1 MGLRGAQAAGRTPG
15 RHSTARRRFWDAD
28 HDGGRSGRRYGVTQ
42 TRDGTARPRHGA
54 TARVPVDEPAQ
65 PDRIRRPSDAI
76 RFAASVVALA
86 AVMLLVSIAQQ
97 TTHGLQT
104 DIAEGTAH
112 APRLLL
118 TLATLVSSFGV
129 LAVPIAF
136 AIERL
141 FHKDGTR
148 VAIALLAAVIAF
160 GITVGLDDLVVRA
173 APGGVLDSLIWGGTE
188 TAPVH
193 TDIAPVIAFVSAVG
207 MAGRA
212 RWQAATWT
220 MIGLAA
226 LTGLTASYASVAA
239 LAATYCLGRAIG
251 HGTLYAVGTPNPRPT
266 GTAVVASL
274 ERLGL
279 RPKRGARLDE
289 PADDTEDGRR
299 YGVVLAPCP
308 PGARIPAGRGVHGD
322 WDLEVRVLDR
332 DQQTA
337 GLVYRIWRLLRLR
350 ATTTGRTLRSLRRSL
365 EQESLM
371 AYAVDATGARTPR
384 LAGTC
389 EVGTEAALLAYEHV
403 PGRRLGD
410 VPGEEVTDEL
420 LTDIWR
426 QFRSMQAGRLAHRRL
441 QDGALLIGEDGLA
454 YITDLRAGETA
465 AGDLA
470 LRLDLAQLLT
480 TLALRAGPERAVRT
494 AAEVLG
500 EEVLGGAVPLLQ
512 RVALSRA
519 TRQALRR
526 DRELLTRIRE
536 QIVRLKPEVEAA
548 PARLERFRPRTIF
561 SVVAL
566 SIAAYIVIPQVTSL
580 DVGYLAATASWH
592 WVVAALGAAALSYV
606 AAALMLMGFVPERLP
621 LRRTVLV
628 QVAASFVKLV
638 APAAVGGVA
647 VNTRYLQRSGVRPTL
662 AVASVGASQ
671 LVGMVTHILLLVL
684 FGFLTGST
692 TKATQDLAPSR
703 TIVIAVLV
711 LGLLAGLTL
720 TVPRVRRVV
729 TSRLKS
735 MFSGVVPR
743 LVDVLQSPK
752 KLFTGM
758 GGTLLL
764 TLAFVLCLDA
774 SIRSFGGSLPWT
786 TVVLVFLTAN
796 AVGSAAP
803 TPGGLGAVEGALTL
817 ALTISGLTAETAT
830 SAVLLYRLFTLWLPV
845 LPGWG
850 AFAYLQRKEA
860 L

>member
-1 MGLRGAQAAGRTPG
+1 MTQTHDDTVRPRQGEAAG
-15 RHSTARRRFWDAD
+15 
-28 HDGGRSGRRYGVTQ
+28 
-42 TRDGTARPRHGA
+42 
-54 TARVPVDEPAQ
+54 VPVDEPAQ

-76 RFAASVVALA
+76 RFAASVTGLA
-86 AVMLLVSIAQQ
+86 AVMLLVSFAQE
-97 TTHGLQT
+97 TTHGLHA
-104 DIAEGTAH
+104 DIQEGTAH
-112 APRLLL
+112 APWMLLS
-118 TLATLVSSFGV
+118 LATLISSFGV

-136 AIERL
+136 GIERL

-148 VAIALLAAVIAF
+148 VAIALLAAMIAF

-188 TAPVH
+188 TAPIH

-226 LTGLTASYASVAA
+226 LTGLTANYASVSA
-239 LAATYCLGRAIG
+239 LAATFFLGRAIG

-266 GTAVVASL
+266 GMAVVAAL

-279 RPKRGARLDE
+279 RPKRAARLDD
-289 PADDTEDGRR
+289 PAGGAEETRR

-308 PGARIPAGRGVHGD
+308 VDGEGDGGAARLPARRGGRGE
-322 WDLEVRVLDR
+322 WDLELRVLDR

-337 GLVYRIWRLLRLR
+337 GLLYRVWRLLRLR
-350 ATTTGRTLRSLRRSL
+350 STTTGRALRSLRRSL

-371 AYAVDATGARTPR
+371 AYAVDAAGARTPR
-384 LAGTC
+384 LVGTS
-389 EVGTEAALLAYEHV
+389 EVGTEAALLAFEHV
-403 PGRRLGD
+403 PGRRLTD
-410 VPGEEVTDEL
+410 VPGEDITDAL
-420 LTDIWR
+420 LTDVWR
-426 QFRSMQAGRLAHRRL
+426 QFRSLQAGRLAHRRL
-441 QDGALLIGEDGLA
+441 QDEAIVVGADGRA
-454 YITDLRAGETA
+454 YITDLRSGETA

-494 AAEVLG
+494 AAS
-500 EEVLGGAVPLLQ
+500 VLGGEALAAAVPLLQ
-512 RVALSRA
+512 RVALSRT
-519 TRQALRR
+519 TRTALRSDR
-526 DRELLTRIRE
+526 DLLTRIRE
-536 QIVRLKPEVEAA
+536 QIVRLKPETEVA

-561 SVVAL
+561 SIVAL
-566 SIAAYIVIPQVTSL
+566 SIAAYIVIPQVASL
-580 DVGYLAATASWH
+580 DVATMASAASWH
-592 WVVAALGAAALSYV
+592 WALAALGAAALTYV

-621 LRRTVLV
+621 LGRTVLV

-647 VNTRYLQRSGVRPTL
+647 VNTRYLQRSGLRPGL

-671 LVGMVTHILLLVL
+671 LMGLVTHILLLIL

-703 TIVIAVLV
+703 TIVIAVLS
-711 LGLLAGLTL
+711 LGLVAGLAM

-729 TSRLKS
+729 ASRLKS

-743 LVDVLQSPK
+743 LVDVLQTPR
-752 KLFTGM
+752 KLFTGV

-764 TLAFVLCLDA
+764 TAAFVLCLDA
-774 SIRSFGGSLPWT
+774 SIRAFGGSLPLT
-786 TVVLVFLTAN
+786 TVVVVFLTAN

-830 SAVLLYRLFTLWLPV
+830 SAVLLYRLLTLWLPV
-845 LPGWG
+845 MPGWG
-850 AFAYLQRKEA
+850 AFTYLQRREA

>member
-1 MGLRGAQAAGRTPG
+1 MTQTHDGTVRPRQGAAAG
-15 RHSTARRRFWDAD
+15 
-28 HDGGRSGRRYGVTQ
+28 
-42 TRDGTARPRHGA
+42 
-54 TARVPVDEPAQ
+54 VPVDEPAQ
-65 PDRIRRPSDAI
+65 PDRIRRPSDAF
-76 RFAASVVALA
+76 RFAASVTGLV
-86 AVMLLVSIAQQ
+86 AVMLLVSFAQQ

-112 APRLLL
+112 APRPLLS
-118 TLATLVSSFGV
+118 LATLISSFGV
-129 LAVPIAF
+129 LAAPIAF
-136 AIERL
+136 GIERL

-160 GITVGLDDLVVRA
+160 GITIGLDDLVVRA

-207 MAGRA
+207 MAGRT

-226 LTGLTASYASVAA
+226 LTGLTAGYASVSA
-239 LAATYCLGRAIG
+239 LAATYFLGRAIG

-266 GTAVVASL
+266 GMTVVAAL

-279 RPKRGARLDE
+279 RPKRAARLDD
-289 PADDTEDGRR
+289 PAEGAEETRR
-299 YGVVLAPCP
+299 YGVALAPR
-308 PGARIPAGRGVHGD
+308 PGNGDGGGDGHGTRLPARPGGHGE
-322 WDLEVRVLDR
+322 WDLELRVLDR

-337 GLVYRIWRLLRLR
+337 GLLYRVWRLLRLR
-350 ATTTGRTLRSLRRSL
+350 STTTGRALRSLRRSL

-371 AYAVDATGARTPR
+371 AYAVDAAGARTPR
-384 LAGTC
+384 LIGTS
-389 EVGTEAALLAYEHV
+389 EVGTEAALLAFEHV
-403 PGRRLGD
+403 PGRRLAD
-410 VPGEEVTDEL
+410 VPDEQITDGL
-420 LTDIWR
+420 LTDVWR
-426 QFRSMQAGRLAHRRL
+426 QFRSLQAGRLAHRRL
-441 QDGALLIGEDGLA
+441 QDEAIVVGDDGRA

-494 AAEVLG
+494 AARVLG
-500 EEVLGGAVPLLQ
+500 EESLAAAVPLLQ
-512 RVALSRA
+512 RVALSRT
-519 TRQALRR
+519 TRTALRH
-526 DRELLTRIRE
+526 DREVLTRIRE
-536 QIVRLKPEVEAA
+536 QIIRLKPETEVS

-561 SVVAL
+561 SIVAL
-566 SIAAYIVIPQVTSL
+566 SIAAYIVIPQVASL
-580 DVGYLAATASWH
+580 DVATMASAASWH
-592 WVVAALGAAALSYV
+592 WALAALGAAALTYV

-621 LRRTVLV
+621 LGRTVLV

-647 VNTRYLQRSGVRPTL
+647 VNTRYLQRSGVRPGP

-671 LVGMVTHILLLVL
+671 LVGLVTHILLLIL

-703 TIVIAVLV
+703 TIVIVVLS
-711 LGLLAGLTL
+711 LGLLAGLAL
-720 TVPRVRRVV
+720 TVPRVRREV
-729 TSRLKS
+729 TSRLRS

-743 LVDVLQSPK
+743 LVDVLQTPR

-764 TLAFVLCLDA
+764 TVAFVLCLDA
-774 SIRSFGGSLPWT
+774 SIRAFGGSLPLT
-786 TVVLVFLTAN
+786 TVVVVFLTAN

-830 SAVLLYRLFTLWLPV
+830 SAVLLYRLLTLWLPV

-850 AFAYLQRKEA
+850 AFTYLQRREA

>member
-1 MGLRGAQAAGRTPG
+1 M
-15 RHSTARRRFWDAD
+15 
-28 HDGGRSGRRYGVTQ
+28 TQ
-42 TRDGTARPRHGA
+42 TRDGTVRPRQGA
-54 TARVPVDEPAQ
+54 ASGVPVDEPAQ

-76 RFAASVVALA
+76 RFAASVTGLA
-86 AVMLLVSIAQQ
+86 AVMLLVSFAKG
-97 TTHGLQT
+97 TTHGLHA
-104 DIAEGTAH
+104 DIQEGTAH
-112 APRLLL
+112 APWLLL
-118 TLATLVSSFGV
+118 SLATLISSFGV
-129 LAVPIAF
+129 LAAPIAF
-136 AIERL
+136 GIERL

-148 VAIALLAAVIAF
+148 VAIALLAAMIAF

-188 TAPVH
+188 TAPIH

-226 LTGLTASYASVAA
+226 LTGLTANYASVSA
-239 LAATYCLGRAIG
+239 LAATYFLGRAIG
-251 HGTLYAVGTPNPRPT
+251 HGTLYVVGTPNPRPA
-266 GTAVVASL
+266 GTAVVAAL

-279 RPKRGARLDE
+279 RPERAARLDD
-289 PADDTEDGRR
+289 PAGGAEETRR
-299 YGVVLAPCP
+299 YGVVLAPRP
-308 PGARIPAGRGVHGD
+308 EDGDGDGDEEGDGGGARLPVRHGGRGE
-322 WDLEVRVLDR
+322 WDLELRVLDR

-337 GLVYRIWRLLRLR
+337 GVLYRVWRLLRLR
-350 ATTTGRTLRSLRRSL
+350 STTTGRALRSLRRSL

-371 AYAVDATGARTPR
+371 AYAVDAAGARTPR
-384 LAGTC
+384 LVGTS
-389 EVGTEAALLAYEHV
+389 EVGTEAALLAFEHV
-403 PGRRLGD
+403 PGRRLAD
-410 VPGEEVTDEL
+410 VPGEEITDAL
-420 LTDIWR
+420 LTDVWR
-426 QFRSMQAGRLAHRRL
+426 QFRSLQAGRLAHRRL
-441 QDGALLIGEDGLA
+441 QDEAIVVGGDGRA

-465 AGDLA
+465 SGDLA

-494 AAEVLG
+494 AASVLG
-500 EEVLGGAVPLLQ
+500 EEPLAAAVPLLQ
-512 RVALSRA
+512 RVALSRT
-519 TRQALRR
+519 TRTALRH
-526 DRELLTRIRE
+526 DREVLTRIRE
-536 QIVRLKPEVEAA
+536 QIVRLKPETEVA

-561 SVVAL
+561 SIVAL
-566 SIAAYIVIPQVTSL
+566 SIAAYIVIPQVASM
-580 DVGYLAATASWH
+580 DVGTMASAASWH
-592 WVVAALGAAALSYV
+592 WALAALGGAALTYV

-621 LRRTVLV
+621 LGRTVLV

-647 VNTRYLQRSGVRPTL
+647 VNTRYLQRSGLRPGL

-671 LVGMVTHILLLVL
+671 LMGLVTHILLLIL

-703 TIVIAVLV
+703 TIVIAVLS
-711 LGLLAGLTL
+711 LGLLAGLAM
-720 TVPRVRRVV
+720 TVPRVRREV

-743 LVDVLQSPK
+743 LVDVLQTPK
-752 KLFTGM
+752 KLVTGM

-764 TLAFVLCLDA
+764 TAAFVLCLDA
-774 SIRSFGGSLPWT
+774 SIRAFGGSLPLT
-786 TVVLVFLTAN
+786 TVVVVFLTAN

-830 SAVLLYRLFTLWLPV
+830 SAVLLFRLLTLWLPV

-850 AFAYLQRKEA
+850 AFTYLQRRES

>member
-1 MGLRGAQAAGRTPG
+1 MTQAHDGAVRPAQGAAG
-15 RHSTARRRFWDAD
+15 A
-28 HDGGRSGRRYGVTQ
+28 
-42 TRDGTARPRHGA
+42 
-54 TARVPVDEPAQ
+54 PVDEPAQ
-65 PDRIRRPSDAI
+65 PYRIRRPSDAI
-76 RFAASVVALA
+76 RFAASVVGLA

-104 DIAEGTAH
+104 DIAQGTAH

-141 FHKDGTR
+141 FHKDGVR
-148 VAIALLAAVIAF
+148 VAIALLAAMIAF

-239 LAATYCLGRAIG
+239 LAATYLLGRAIG
-251 HGTLYAVGTPNPRPT
+251 HGTLYAVGTPNPRPS
-266 GTAVVASL
+266 GTAVVAAL

-279 RPKRGARLDE
+279 HPRRAARLDGTHD
-289 PADDTEDGRR
+289 ADETRR
-299 YGVVLAPCP
+299 YGVALAPSP
-308 PGARIPAGRGVHGD
+308 QGGYGARLPARRERHGD
-322 WDLEVRVLDR
+322 WDVEVRVLDR

-337 GLVYRIWRLLRLR
+337 GLLYRVWRLLRLR
-350 ATTTGRTLRSLRRSL
+350 GATTGRTLRSLRRSL
-365 EQESLM
+365 ELESLT
-371 AYAVDATGARTPR
+371 AYAVDAAGARTPR
-384 LAGTC
+384 LVGTC

-410 VPGEEVTDEL
+410 VPDAEITDEL
-420 LTDIWR
+420 LADVWR
-426 QFRSMQAGRLAHRRL
+426 QFRALQAGRLAHRRL
-441 QDGALLIGEDGLA
+441 EGEAVLVGDDGLA
-454 YITDLRAGETA
+454 YLTDLRFGETA

-480 TLALRAGPERAVRT
+480 TLALRAGPERAVGT
-494 AAEVLG
+494 AAPVLG
-500 EEVLGGAVPLLQ
+500 EEALGGAVPLLQ

-519 TRQALRR
+519 TRTALRHHK
-526 DRELLTRIRE
+526 DLLTRIRE
-536 QIVRLKPEVEAA
+536 QIVRLKPETEAP
-548 PARLERFRPRTIF
+548 PAKLERFRPRTIV
-561 SVVAL
+561 SIVAL
-566 SIAAYIVIPQVTSL
+566 SVAAYIVIPQVTSL
-580 DVGYLAATASWH
+580 DIGRLAATASWH
-592 WVVAALGAAALSYV
+592 WVAAALGAAALTYV
-606 AAALMLMGFVPERLP
+606 AAAFMLMGFVPERLP
-621 LRRTVLV
+621 LGRTVLV
-628 QVAASFVKLV
+628 QLAASFVKLV

-647 VNTRYLQRSGVRPTL
+647 VNTRYLQRSGVRPAL

-692 TKATQDLAPSR
+692 AKATQDLAPSR
-703 TIVIAVLV
+703 TIVLAVLG
-711 LGLLAGLTL
+711 LGLLAGLAL

-729 TSRLKS
+729 ASRLRA

-752 KLFTGM
+752 KLSTGM

-764 TLAFVLCLDA
+764 TLAFTLCLDA
-774 SIRSFGGSLPWT
+774 SIRAFGGSLPWT

-830 SAVLLYRLFTLWLPV
+830 SAVLLYRLLTLWLPV

-850 AFAYLQRKEA
+850 AFAFLQRKEA

>member
-1 MGLRGAQAAGRTPG
+1 MTQT
-15 RHSTARRRFWDAD
+15 
-28 HDGGRSGRRYGVTQ
+28 HDGAV
-42 TRDGTARPRHGA
+42 RPRQGA
-54 TARVPVDEPAQ
+54 TAGVPVDEPAQ

-76 RFAASVVALA
+76 RFAASVVGLA

-136 AIERL
+136 GIERL

-160 GITVGLDDLVVRA
+160 GVTVGLDDLVVRA

-207 MAGRA
+207 MAGRV
-212 RWQAATWT
+212 RWQTATWA

-239 LAATYCLGRAIG
+239 LAATYALGRAIG
-251 HGTLYAVGTPNPRPT
+251 HGTLYAVGTPNPRPA
-266 GTAVVASL
+266 GRAVVASL

-289 PADDTEDGRR
+289 PADGAEEPRR
-299 YGVVLAPCP
+299 YGVVLGRDSAGGYGTRLPL
-308 PGARIPAGRGVHGD
+308 GRGVHGD

-337 GLVYRIWRLLRLR
+337 GLLYRIWRLLRLR
-350 ATTTGRTLRSLRRSL
+350 GATTGRTLRSLRRSL
-365 EQESLM
+365 ELESLM
-371 AYAVDATGARTPR
+371 AYAVDAAGARTPR

-410 VPGEEVTDEL
+410 VPAEEITDEL
-420 LTDIWR
+420 LTDVWR
-426 QFRSMQAGRLAHRRL
+426 QFRSLQAGRLAHRRL
-441 QDGALLIGEDGLA
+441 QEEAVLVGDDGLA
-454 YITDLRAGETA
+454 YITDLRSGETA

-480 TLALRAGPERAVRT
+480 TLALRTGPERAVRT
-494 AAEVLG
+494 AAAVLG
-500 EEVLGGAVPLLQ
+500 EEALGSAVPLLQ

-519 TRQALRR
+519 TRTALRHDR
-526 DRELLTRIRE
+526 DLLTRIRE
-536 QIVRLKPEVEAA
+536 QIVRLKPETEAP

-561 SVVAL
+561 SIVAL
-566 SIAAYIVIPQVTSL
+566 SIAAYIVIPQVASL
-580 DVGYLAATASWH
+580 DIGRLAATASWH
-592 WVVAALGAAALSYV
+592 WVAAALGGAALTYV
-606 AAALMLMGFVPERLP
+606 AAAFMLMGFVPERLP
-621 LRRTVLV
+621 LGRTVLV

-647 VNTRYLQRSGVRPTL
+647 VNTRYLQRSGVRPAL

-671 LVGMVTHILLLVL
+671 LVGLVTHILLLVL

-692 TKATQDLAPSR
+692 AKATQDLAPSR
-703 TIVIAVLV
+703 TIVIAVLG
-711 LGLLAGLTL
+711 LGLLAGLAL

-729 TSRLKS
+729 ASRLKS

-743 LVDVLQSPK
+743 LVDVLQSPR
-752 KLFTGM
+752 KLSTGM

-764 TLAFVLCLDA
+764 TLAFALCLDA
-774 SIRSFGGSLPWT
+774 SIRAFGGSLPWT

-830 SAVLLYRLFTLWLPV
+830 SAVLLYRLLTLWLPV

>member
-1 MGLRGAQAAGRTPG
+1 MTRTHG
-15 RHSTARRRFWDAD
+15 EA
-28 HDGGRSGRRYGVTQ
+28 V
-42 TRDGTARPRHGA
+42 RPRQGA
-54 TARVPVDEPAQ
+54 APGVPVDEPAQ

-76 RFAASVVALA
+76 RFAASVTGLA
-86 AVMLLVSIAQQ
+86 AVMLLVSFAQG
-97 TTHGLQT
+97 TTHGLHA
-104 DIAEGTAH
+104 DIQEGTAH

-118 TLATLVSSFGV
+118 SLATLVSSFGV

-136 AIERL
+136 GIERL
-141 FHKDGTR
+141 FHKDGAR
-148 VAIALLAAVIAF
+148 VAIALLAAVIAT

-226 LTGLTASYASVAA
+226 LTGLTASYASVSA
-239 LAATYCLGRAIG
+239 LAATYFLGRAIG
-251 HGTLYAVGTPNPRPT
+251 HGTLYAVGTPNPRPS
-266 GTAVVASL
+266 GAAVVAAL

-279 RPKRGARLDE
+279 RPARAARLDDASS
-289 PADDTEDGRR
+289 PGDGEEARR
-299 YGVVLAPCP
+299 YGVVLAGR
-308 PGARIPAGRGVHGD
+308 PGDGDAGADGGADADGGGVASRLPARRGGRGE
-322 WDLEVRVLDR
+322 WDLELRVLDR

-337 GLVYRIWRLLRLR
+337 GLLYRVWRLLRLR
-350 ATTTGRTLRSLRRSL
+350 STTTGRALRSLRRSL

-371 AYAVDATGARTPR
+371 AYAVDAAGARTPR
-384 LAGTC
+384 LVGTS

-403 PGRRLGD
+403 PGRRLAD
-410 VPGEEVTDEL
+410 VPDEEVTDAL
-420 LTDIWR
+420 LADLWR
-426 QFRSMQAGRLAHRRL
+426 QFRALQGGRLAHRRL
-441 QDGALLIGEDGLA
+441 QEEAIAVGADGRA

-480 TLALRAGPERAVRT
+480 TLALRVGPERAVRT
-494 AAEVLG
+494 AAS
-500 EEVLGGAVPLLQ
+500 VLGGEALAAAVPLLQ

-519 TRQALRR
+519 TRTALRKDR
-526 DRELLTRIRE
+526 DLLTRIRE
-536 QIVRLKPEVEAA
+536 QIVRLKPETEVA
-548 PARLERFRPRTIF
+548 PARLERFGPRTVF
-561 SVVAL
+561 SIVAL
-566 SIAAYIVIPQVTSL
+566 SIAAYIVIPQVASL
-580 DVGYLAATASWH
+580 DLATMAATASWH
-592 WVVAALGAAALSYV
+592 WVLAALGGAALTYLAAAF
-606 AAALMLMGFVPERLP
+606 MLMGFVPERLP
-621 LRRTVLV
+621 LGRTVLA
-628 QVAASFVKLV
+628 QLAASFVKLV

-647 VNTRYLQRSGVRPTL
+647 VNTRYLQRSGVRPGL

-671 LVGMVTHILLLVL
+671 LVGLVTHILLLIL

-703 TIVIAVLV
+703 TIVIVVLS
-711 LGLLAGLTL
+711 LGLLAGLAL

-729 TSRLKS
+729 ASRMRA
-735 MFSGVVPR
+735 MFSGVLPR
-743 LVDVLQSPK
+743 LVDVLQTPR
-752 KLFTGM
+752 KLLTGM

-764 TLAFVLCLDA
+764 TVAFVLCLDA
-774 SIRSFGGSLPWT
+774 SIRAFGGSLPLT
-786 TVVLVFLTAN
+786 TVVVVFLTAN

-830 SAVLLYRLFTLWLPV
+830 SAVLLYRLLTLWLPV

-850 AFAYLQRKEA
+850 AFTFLQRREA

>member
-1 MGLRGAQAAGRTPG
+1 MTQTHDGAVRPAQGAAAGI
-15 RHSTARRRFWDAD
+15 
-28 HDGGRSGRRYGVTQ
+28 
-42 TRDGTARPRHGA
+42 
-54 TARVPVDEPAQ
+54 PVEEPAQ

-104 DIAEGTAH
+104 DIAQGTAH
-112 APRLLL
+112 APRPLL

-148 VAIALLAAVIAF
+148 VAIALLAAMIAF
-160 GITVGLDDLVVRA
+160 GVTVGLDDLVVRA

-239 LAATYCLGRAIG
+239 LAATYLLGRAIG
-251 HGTLYAVGTPNPRPT
+251 HGTLYAVGTPNPRPSGRT
-266 GTAVVASL
+266 VAAAL

-279 RPKRGARLDE
+279 RPERAARLDGTGE
-289 PADDTEDGRR
+289 AADGTRR
-299 YGVVLAPCP
+299 YGVVLAAFPRDGA
-308 PGARIPAGRGVHGD
+308 GARLPVERGPHGE
-322 WDLEVRVLDR
+322 WDVEVRVLDR

-337 GLVYRIWRLLRLR
+337 GLLYRVWRLLRLR
-350 ATTTGRTLRSLRRSL
+350 GDTTGRTLRSLRRSL
-365 EQESLM
+365 ELESLM
-371 AYAVDATGARTPR
+371 AYAVDAAGARTPR
-384 LAGTC
+384 IVGTC
-389 EVGTEAALLAYEHV
+389 EVGTEAALLAYGHV

-410 VPGEEVTDEL
+410 VPREEVTDAL
-420 LTDIWR
+420 LTDVWR
-426 QFRSMQAGRLAHRRL
+426 QFRALQAGRLAHRRL
-441 QDGALLIGEDGLA
+441 EGGAVLVGDDGLA
-454 YITDLRAGETA
+454 YLTDLRSGETA

-494 AAEVLG
+494 AASVLG
-500 EEVLGGAVPLLQ
+500 EEALGGAVPLLQ

-519 TRQALRR
+519 TRTALRH
-526 DRELLTRIRE
+526 DKELLTRIRE
-536 QIVRLKPEVEAA
+536 QIVRLKPETEAA
-548 PARLERFRPRTIF
+548 PAKLERFRPRTIV
-561 SVVAL
+561 SIVAL
-566 SIAAYIVIPQVTSL
+566 SVAAYIVIPQVTSL
-580 DVGYLAATASWH
+580 DIGHLAATASWH
-592 WVVAALGAAALSYV
+592 WVAAALGAAALTYV

-621 LRRTVLV
+621 LSRTVLV
-628 QVAASFVKLV
+628 QLAASFVKLV

-647 VNTRYLQRSGVRPTL
+647 VNTRYLQRTGVRPTL

-671 LVGMVTHILLLVL
+671 LVGMVIHILLLVL

-692 TKATQDLAPSR
+692 AKATQDLAPSR
-703 TIVIAVLV
+703 TIVLAVLG
-711 LGLLAGLTL
+711 LGLLAGLAL

-729 TSRLKS
+729 ASRLRA

-743 LVDVLQSPK
+743 LVDVLQSPS
-752 KLFTGM
+752 KLATGM

-764 TLAFVLCLDA
+764 TLAFSLCLDA
-774 SIRSFGGSLPWT
+774 SIRAFGGSLPWT

-830 SAVLLYRLFTLWLPV
+830 SAVLLYRLLTLWLPV

-850 AFAYLQRKEA
+850 AFAFLQRKEA

>member
-1 MGLRGAQAAGRTPG
+1 MTRTHGAVVRPRQGAAAG
-15 RHSTARRRFWDAD
+15 
-28 HDGGRSGRRYGVTQ
+28 
-42 TRDGTARPRHGA
+42 
-54 TARVPVDEPAQ
+54 VPVDEPAQ
-65 PDRIRRPSDAI
+65 PDRIRRPADAI
-76 RFAASVVALA
+76 RFAASCALLA

-118 TLATLVSSFGV
+118 SLATLASSFGV
-129 LAVPIAF
+129 LAVPVAF
-136 AIERL
+136 AVERL

-148 VAIALLAAVIAF
+148 VAIALLAAAIALLVT
-160 GITVGLDDLVVRA
+160 IGLDDMVVSS
-173 APGGVLDSLIWGGTE
+173 APGGVLDSLIWGGTA

-207 MAGRA
+207 MAGRI

-239 LAATYCLGRAIG
+239 LAATYLLGRAIG
-251 HGTLYAVGTPNPRPT
+251 HGTLYAVGTPNPRPS
-266 GTAVVASL
+266 GAAVVAAL

-279 RPKRGARLDE
+279 RPGRAVRLGDAAE
-289 PADDTEDGRR
+289 GGTEETRR
-299 YGVVLAPCP
+299 YGVVLAPSP
-308 PGARIPAGRGVHGD
+308 AGPDGVDDDGGDIDADIDRDFDGDFDGDRGGRPLPGRGARHGE
-322 WDLEVRVLDR
+322 WDLELRVLDR

-337 GLVYRIWRLLRLR
+337 GILYRVWRLLRLR
-350 ATTTGRTLRSLRRSL
+350 GATTGRTLRSLRRSL

-371 AYAVDATGARTPR
+371 AYAVDAAGARTPR
-384 LAGTC
+384 LVGTS

-410 VPGEEVTDEL
+410 VPADEVTDAL
-420 LTDIWR
+420 LTDVWR
-426 QFRSMQAGRLAHRRL
+426 QFRRLQAGRLAHRRL
-441 QDGALLIGEDGLA
+441 EDGAVLVGDDGRA
-454 YITDLRAGETA
+454 YVTDLRFGEIA

-480 TLALRAGPERAVRT
+480 TLALRTGPERAVRT
-494 AAEVLG
+494 AASVLG
-500 EEVLGGAVPLLQ
+500 EEALAATVPLLQ

-519 TRQALRR
+519 TRAALRHRR
-526 DRELLTRIRE
+526 DLLTRIRE
-536 QIVRLKPEVEAA
+536 QIVRLKPETEAA
-548 PARLERFRPRTIF
+548 PVRLERFQPRTIF
-561 SVVAL
+561 SIVAL
-566 SIAAYIVIPQVTSL
+566 SIAAYIVIPQVGSL
-580 DVGYLAATASWH
+580 DFAHLMSTATWW
-592 WVVAALGAAALSYV
+592 WVAVALGAAALTYL

-621 LRRTVLV
+621 LWRTALV

-647 VNTRYLQRSGVRPTL
+647 INTRYLQRSGVRPGP

-671 LVGMVTHILLLVL
+671 LMGMATHILLLIL
-684 FGFLTGST
+684 FGFLTGSANNA
-692 TKATQDLAPSR
+692 TKDLAPSR
-703 TIVIAVLV
+703 TIVIVVLA
-711 LGLLAGLTL
+711 LGLVAGIALTI
-720 TVPRVRRVV
+720 PKVRRVV
-729 TSRLKS
+729 TARLKS

-752 KLFTGM
+752 KLATGM

-764 TLAFVLCLDA
+764 TVAFVVCLDA
-774 SIRSFGGSLPWT
+774 SIRAFGGSLHWT
-786 TVVLVFLTAN
+786 SVVVVFLTAN
-796 AVGSAAP
+796 ALGSAAP

-830 SAVLLYRLFTLWLPV
+830 SAVLLYRLLTLWLPV
-845 LPGWG
+845 LPGWA
-850 AFAYLQRKEA
+850 AFAYLQRKGA
-860 L
+860 I

>member
-1 MGLRGAQAAGRTPG
+1 M
-15 RHSTARRRFWDAD
+15 
-28 HDGGRSGRRYGVTQ
+28 TQ
-42 TRDGTARPRHGA
+42 TQDEAVRPRDGA
-54 TARVPVDEPAQ
+54 TAGVPVDEPAQ
-65 PDRIRRPSDAI
+65 PYRIRRSTDAI
-76 RFAASVVALA
+76 RFAASLTGLA
-86 AVMLLVSIAQQ
+86 VVMLLVSFAQG
-97 TTHGLQT
+97 TTHGLHA
-104 DIAEGTAH
+104 DIQEGTAH
-112 APRLLL
+112 APRTLLS
-118 TLATLVSSFGV
+118 LATLVSSFGV

-136 AIERL
+136 GIVRL

-148 VAIALLAAVIAF
+148 VAIALLAAMIAF
-160 GITVGLDDLVVRA
+160 GITVGLDDLSVRA

-188 TAPVH
+188 TAPIH

-207 MAGRA
+207 MAGRL

-226 LTGLTASYASVAA
+226 LTGLTAAYASVAA
-239 LAATYCLGRAIG
+239 LAATYFLGRAIG
-251 HGTLYAVGTPNPRPT
+251 HGTLYAVGTPNPRPP
-266 GTAVVASL
+266 GSAVVAAL

-279 RPKRGARLDE
+279 RPVRAARLDGT
-289 PADDTEDGRR
+289 PDGGEETRR
-299 YGVVLAPCP
+299 YGVVLAPGP
-308 PGARIPAGRGVHGD
+308 ADGDAAPDRDGPGEWDRDGPGE

-337 GLVYRIWRLLRLR
+337 GLLYRVWRLLRLR
-350 ATTTGRTLRSLRRSL
+350 STTTGRALRSLRRSL

-371 AYAVDATGARTPR
+371 AYAVAAAGARTPR
-384 LAGTC
+384 LVGTS

-403 PGRRLGD
+403 PGRRLAD
-410 VPGEEVTDEL
+410 VPDEEITDAL
-420 LTDIWR
+420 LTDVWR
-426 QFRSMQAGRLAHRRL
+426 QLRAMQAGRLAHRRL
-441 QDGALLIGEDGLA
+441 QDGAVAVGADGRA

-465 AGDLA
+465 VGDLA

-494 AAEVLG
+494 AAAVLG
-500 EEVLGGAVPLLQ
+500 EEALAAAVPLLQ
-512 RVALSRA
+512 PVALSRA
-519 TRQALRR
+519 TRTALRR

-536 QIVRLKPEVEAA
+536 QIVRLKPETEVA
-548 PARLERFRPRTIF
+548 PLRLERFRPRTIF
-561 SVVAL
+561 SIVAL
-566 SIAAYIVIPQVTSL
+566 SIAAYIVIPQVASL
-580 DVGYLAATASWH
+580 DVPTMAAAASWH
-592 WVVAALGAAALSYV
+592 WAAAALGGAALTYLAAAF
-606 AAALMLMGFVPERLP
+606 MLMGFVPERLP
-621 LRRTVLV
+621 LGRTVLV
-628 QVAASFVKLV
+628 QLAASFVKLV

-647 VNTRYLQRSGVRPTL
+647 VNTRYLQRSGVRPGL

-671 LVGMVTHILLLVL
+671 LVGLVTHILLLIM

-703 TIVIAVLV
+703 TIVIVVLS
-711 LGLLAGLTL
+711 LGLLAGLAL

-729 TSRLKS
+729 ASRLKS

-743 LVDVLQSPK
+743 LVDVLQTPK

-764 TLAFVLCLDA
+764 TVGFVLCLDA
-774 SIRSFGGSLPWT
+774 SIRAFGGSLPLT
-786 TVVLVFLTAN
+786 TVVVVFLTAN

-830 SAVLLYRLFTLWLPV
+830 SAVLLYRLLTLWLPV

-850 AFAYLQRKEA
+850 AFAYLQRREA